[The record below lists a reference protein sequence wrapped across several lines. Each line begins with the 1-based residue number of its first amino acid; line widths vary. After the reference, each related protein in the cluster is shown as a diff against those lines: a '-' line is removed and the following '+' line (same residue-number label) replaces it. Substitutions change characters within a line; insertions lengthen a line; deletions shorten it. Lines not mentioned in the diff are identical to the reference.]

1 MDNFSWAERVILVKA
16 TNYNDAH
23 KKAKKYA
30 LAYEQEY
37 ENTDGNIVKFSLA
50 YMIDCYKVDKRLEN
64 GVEVYSP
71 GFFDATEK
79 EMGKILEVIY
89 GKEEV

>member
-1 MDNFSWAERVILVKA
+1 
-16 TNYNDAH
+16 
-23 KKAKKYA
+23 
-30 LAYEQEY
+30 
-37 ENTDGNIVKFSLA
+37 
-50 YMIDCYKVDKRLEN
+50 MIDCYKVDKRLEN